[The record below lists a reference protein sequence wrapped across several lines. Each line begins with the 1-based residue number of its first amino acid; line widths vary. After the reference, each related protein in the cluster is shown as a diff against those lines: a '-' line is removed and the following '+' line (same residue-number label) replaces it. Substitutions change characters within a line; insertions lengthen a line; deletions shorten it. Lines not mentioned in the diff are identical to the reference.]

1 MALPSIAGSSLL
13 LSEGNADRSR
23 SRRQMA
29 AAIGNAIE
37 SSRVEPCVDSEAP
50 SRSSSGS
57 RVGSAATRAR
67 VLIRGKD
74 SLLFMRKKEREKLE
88 NFRGNFVRMRIG
100 SDGFG

>member
-1 MALPSIAGSSLL
+1 MPSIAGSSLL

-37 SSRVEPCVDSEAP
+37 SSRVES
-50 SRSSSGS
+50 SRALTVRLRRGSGS

-74 SLLFMRKKEREKLE
+74 SLLFMRKKEREKLK

>member
-1 MALPSIAGSSLL
+1 MRL
-13 LSEGNADRSR
+13 
-23 SRRQMA
+23 RR
-29 AAIGNAIE
+29 G
-37 SSRVEPCVDSEAP
+37 
-50 SRSSSGS
+50 SGS

-67 VLIRGKD
+67 ILIRGKD

>member
-50 SRSSSGS
+50 SRIGESRRFSRNACTRPDPGKGFSS
-57 RVGSAATRAR
+57 
-67 VLIRGKD
+67 
-74 SLLFMRKKEREKLE
+74 FYEKKREREA
-88 NFRGNFVRMRIG
+88 
-100 SDGFG
+100 